1 MLANMSAPSCD
12 STAALEL
19 PAPQTA
25 GATGTGYDSSTD
37 KAPQRGIFPPIRSAT
52 RAQCKLALMI
62 SIGMIVGATLLI
74 PFARIPWRNLPELF
88 SVYQT
93 AVIVTSLI
101 TAYLMYG
108 HYKATRA
115 VAIVHLGAGY
125 LYAAGVMGMQ
135 LAWSNGTL
143 SDGSWLTGGPQ
154 TAIWLWILWHLG
166 LASSLL
172 FYAVNEYARPG
183 WTATGRRSELE
194 AATGLLLALGAT
206 ALLVFVFHDRLPLME
221 VEGNYN
227 RITTSGLAP
236 ALELILAAA
245 LAVLWWASR
254 FRRLL
259 HAWLGLVLV
268 ALLCD
273 NALTMV
279 AGHRLTLGWY
289 LGRAGSFMAFS
300 VMVLV
305 YLHEIKEGYLHS
317 IAVADQLAF
326 SNSQLDSEIAE
337 RRRYTEKL
345 VEADHRKDEF
355 LVMLAHELRNPL
367 APISAAAE
375 LLSIGHPD
383 DGRIKKTSKII
394 SRQVKQMTS
403 LVDDLLDVSRVTR
416 GLAVLNEVP
425 LDAKQVIADAVEQA
439 GPLIEERHHQLET
452 RLLPEPVFILGDHD
466 RMVQVITNL
475 LNNSAKY
482 TKPGGKILLRLEL
495 RGAEVIFAVSDN
507 GMGMS
512 PELVNRAF
520 MLFSQG
526 ELTPDRSHG
535 GLGIGLA
542 LVKSL
547 VELHRGYVYAKS
559 QGPGLGSEFGVV
571 LPRIATPPG
580 VIDAS
585 GEIAA
590 QSGAAP
596 SRRLMVVDDDAD
608 AANTLALFLEACGH
622 SVAIEHVSRLVV
634 ERARIE
640 RPDVC
645 LLDIEMPDM
654 DGTELAQR
662 LRQQPET
669 RHCMLIAV
677 SGHGEKS
684 MREKA
689 AEAGFDHYLVKP
701 IDTARLGQLL
711 FGLAGKEAGQ

>member
-1 MLANMSAPSCD
+1 MNADIAAEKNEGFASSGSVVPTVAQKSAQAD
-12 STAALEL
+12 SDFDG
-19 PAPQTA
+19 APT
-25 GATGTGYDSSTD
+25 
-37 KAPQRGIFPPIRSAT
+37 RGSFPPIRGAT
-52 RAQCKLALMI
+52 RAQRKVALLI
-62 SIGMIVGATLLI
+62 SISISMGAVLLV
-74 PFARIPWRNLPELF
+74 PFARLPWNNMPTL
-88 SVYQT
+88 VAAYQT
-93 AVIVTSLI
+93 AVIGTSLI

-108 HYKATRA
+108 HYRATRA
-115 VAIVHLGAGY
+115 VAILHLGAGY
-125 LYAAGVMGMQ
+125 VYAAGIMAMQ
-135 LAWSNGTL
+135 LMSSSSTLFNGGQL
-143 SDGSWLTGGPQ
+143 RDGTQ

-166 LASSLL
+166 LALSLL
-172 FYAVNEYARPG
+172 FYALNEYARPG
-183 WTATGRRSELE
+183 WTTTGTRPERQ
-194 AATGLLLALGAT
+194 AATGLLAALGAT
-206 ALLVFVFHDRLPLME
+206 ALLVFVFHEQLPAL
-221 VEGNYN
+221 VVGGNYN
-227 RITTSGLAP
+227 RITTSGIAP
-236 ALELILAAA
+236 GLELLLAAA
-245 LAVLWWASR
+245 LAVLWRASR
-254 FRRLL
+254 FRKVL
-259 HAWLGLVLV
+259 HVWLGLVLV

-279 AGHRLTLGWY
+279 AGHRLSLGWY
-289 LGRAGSFMAFS
+289 FGRAGSLMAFS

-326 SNSQLDSEIAE
+326 SNSQLDSEITE
-337 RRRYTEKL
+337 RRRYTDKL

-403 LVDDLLDVSRVTR
+403 LVDDLLDVTRVTR

-425 LDAKQVIADAVEQA
+425 LDAKQILADAVEQA
-439 GPLIEERHHQLET
+439 APLIEERRHQLET
-452 RLLPEPVFILGDHD
+452 QLLAEPVFILGDHD
-466 RMVQVITNL
+466 RMVQVVTNL

-495 RGAEVIFAVSDN
+495 RGAEVILAVSDN

-547 VELHRGYVYAKS
+547 VELHRGHVYAKS
-559 QGPGLGSEFGVV
+559 QGAGLGSEFGIV
-571 LPRIATPPG
+571 LPRIATPQG
-580 VIDAS
+580 VLDAG

-590 QSGAAP
+590 QSHAVP
-596 SRRLMVVDDDAD
+596 CRRLMVVDDDAD

-640 RPDVC
+640 LPDVC
-645 LLDIEMPDM
+645 LLDIEMPDI
-654 DGTELAQR
+654 DGTQLAQR
-662 LRQQPET
+662 LRQQAET

-677 SGHGEKS
+677 SGHGEKA

-689 AEAGFDHYLVKP
+689 VAAGFDHYLVKP
-701 IDTARLGQLL
+701 IDTSRLAVLL
-711 FGLAGKEAGQ
+711 SSLTLDEVTG